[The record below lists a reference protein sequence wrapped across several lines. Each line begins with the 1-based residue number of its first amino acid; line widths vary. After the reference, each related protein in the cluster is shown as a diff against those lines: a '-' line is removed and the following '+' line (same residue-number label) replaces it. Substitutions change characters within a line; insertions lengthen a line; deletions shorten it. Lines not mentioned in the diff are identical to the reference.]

1 MRRAAIA
8 LAVLGSLAGGTP
20 GIAAPPPLRGPVMA
34 LAGDAAAAAAAQTV
48 SIPMRDGVAL
58 AGTLWRPAGAGP
70 FPAVVLRTPYNRA
83 SYAGWSLLLTSRG
96 LAYLTVDVRG
106 RYASGGTWEPLLH
119 EGEDG
124 QDVIAWVT
132 RQSWSNG
139 KVGTQGGSYDA
150 WVQLLAASRGVPN
163 LAAMTLLVAPPDPFE
178 NIPFDN
184 GAYFSSTLF
193 WAISNRGRT
202 MQDLDP
208 ATDWPAIV
216 ASYPLDRWD
225 ELAGTPV
232 PWLDDWLAN
241 WRLNEFWRERSYEGG
256 WINMTVP
263 ALHVTGWFDRDQ
275 PGCIRTFQALSRHPQ
290 EAVRK
295 GQKLVIGPW
304 MHTLEYLPSWGE
316 LSFPIHASRDL
327 LSLML
332 TWMEIHLKGSGQRPG
347 APVEYYL
354 MGRNEWRQAASWP
367 PEDTLETS
375 FFLSPGGRLEDQRPL
390 AGTATYRYDPGDPT
404 PLADPVPAELWGLTL
419 GHVPLDAAGVAT
431 RADVLLFATDPLV
444 QTLAIAGPV
453 GVELEFSSTAEDTD
467 MGAQLLDLTPDG
479 RAITVAH
486 GLSRARFRNGYEHE
500 VPLAAGA
507 TARLDIDLWSTAYEL
522 APGHRLGVLISSAQ
536 APAFDAHR
544 NFFDDLASGTAR
556 QAATQTLH
564 FGGEAASRL
573 VVHVLRP
580 TRPPRRAVR

>member
-1 MRRAAIA
+1 MKRAAIPAA
-8 LAVLGSLAGGTP
+8 LLVPLAGVTP
-20 GIAAPPPLRGPVMA
+20 GVSAPPPLRGPVMT
-34 LAGDAAAAAAAQTV
+34 LAGDAAAMAAAETV
-48 SIPMRDGVAL
+48 SIPMRDGVSL
-58 AGTLWRPAGAGP
+58 AGTLWRPPGVGP
-70 FPAVVLRTPYNRA
+70 FATVVLRTPYNRA
-83 SYAGWSLLLTSRG
+83 AYSGWSLLLTSRG

-124 QDVIAWVT
+124 QDVIAWVG

-150 WVQLLAASRGVPN
+150 WVQLLAASRGVPG
-163 LAAMTLLVAPPDPFE
+163 LTAMTLLVAPPDPFE

-193 WAISNRGRT
+193 WSASNRGRA

-208 ATDWPAIV
+208 LTDWPAIL
-216 ASYPLDRWD
+216 ASYPLNRWD
-225 ELAGTPV
+225 DLAGTPV
-232 PWLDDWLAN
+232 PWLDEWLAN
-241 WRLNEFWRERSYEGG
+241 WRLNDFWRERSYEAG
-256 WINMTVP
+256 WEKMTVP

-295 GQKLVIGPW
+295 GQKLIVGPW
-304 MHTLEYLPSWGE
+304 MHTLEYLASWGE
-316 LSFPIHASRDL
+316 LTFPINAERDL
-327 LSLML
+327 LTLML

-354 MGRNEWRQAASWP
+354 MGRNEWRQAVSWP
-367 PEDTLETS
+367 PEDTVETS
-375 FFLSPGGRLEDQRPL
+375 LFLAPGGRLEHQHPL
-390 AGTATYRYDPGDPT
+390 AGRASYRYDPADPT
-404 PLADPVPAELWGLTL
+404 PLADPVPAEQWGLTL

-431 RADVLLFATDPLV
+431 RADVLLFATDPLPRA
-444 QTLAIAGPV
+444 LAIAGPV
-453 GVELEFSSTAEDTD
+453 RVELTFASTTEDTD
-467 MGAQLLDLTPDG
+467 MGAQLVDLTPDG
-479 RAITVAH
+479 RAITVTH
-486 GLSRARFRNGYEHE
+486 GLSRARFRDGYANPI
-500 VPLAAGA
+500 PLAPGVPVK
-507 TARLDIDLWSTAYEL
+507 LDIDLWSTAYEL
-522 APGHRLGVLISSAQ
+522 ASGHRLGVLISSAQ

-556 QAATQTLH
+556 QPATQTVH
-564 FGGEAASRL
+564 FGGETASRV

-580 TRPPRRAVR
+580 TRPPRRGLR